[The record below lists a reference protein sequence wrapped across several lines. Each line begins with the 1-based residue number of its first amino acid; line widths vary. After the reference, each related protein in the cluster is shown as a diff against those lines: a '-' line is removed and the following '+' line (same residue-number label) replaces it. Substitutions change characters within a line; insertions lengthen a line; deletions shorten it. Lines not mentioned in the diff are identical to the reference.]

1 MADLIKREDVNEVI
15 DALEVYT
22 VGRMNIEKVQISV
35 LQLQRFINTLKN
47 IPTAYD
53 VEAVVAELHEILEEF
68 YQMKPHDQENPYN
81 EGVQKGYKCSLEI
94 VRKSGKHLKGCVNC
108 KHQSEQR
115 TACEWYKSQGLFL
128 RECPEWVRKE

>member
-1 MADLIKREDVNEVI
+1 MVLTVNENGFTI
-15 DALEVYT
+15 EGKTRAEYDAEIREQAIT
-22 VGRMNIEKVQISV
+22 EFK
-35 LQLQRFINTLKN
+35 
-47 IPTAYD
+47 
-53 VEAVVAELHEILEEF
+53 EAVVAELHEILEEF

-81 EGVQKGYKCSLEI
+81 EGMQKGYKYALEI
-94 VRKSGKHLKGCVNC
+94 VRKGGKHLKGCVNC